1 MPPQTQTRN
10 RTSRQATQSRSRP
23 KRQPIQEKSR
33 EPLELGMSNKQ
44 GLRIIPL
51 GGLGEV
57 GANMMLVEQK
67 NQILIIDMGF
77 KMPDENMPGI
87 DYLIPDISYLKGKE
101 KQIVGILITHGHLD
115 HIGAVPYYVGKLGNP
130 PIYAGRF
137 AKALIMKR
145 QEEVPNQPNIR
156 VQEVVNKK
164 KFRIGSFDVDPFYQ
178 NHNIADNFGYVIT
191 TEAGK
196 IINTSDWKF
205 DDSPV
210 NDPPTDY
217 RRLEQIGKEKIL
229 LLMADSTNSE
239 SPGHSLSEKVIM
251 GNLDE
256 IFKQANGR
264 VFAATFASL
273 LNRVQQVIT
282 LSEKHGRKVALEGYS
297 MRSNVEIAQKLGILK
312 VGKGTILKTKDIL
325 KYPEKEITILSTG
338 AQGEERASLMR
349 VANGEHAHLKV
360 QKNDTIIFSSSVIPG
375 NERSIQYLKDQLYRV
390 GANVYHY
397 HMMDIH
403 ASGHGSEEEIKQ
415 MINLV
420 KPKFLMPIHGQFSML
435 VHHARLAESI
445 GMKASDIV
453 VAENGSIV
461 NVSKTKIELDNRK
474 VPATHVLVD
483 GLGVGDVGEI
493 VLRDRQNLS
502 QDGMFVIIVVVDHK
516 TGKVKGSPDIISRGF
531 IYLRESKDL
540 LKQVRKHSVEV
551 VNKRSH
557 SGGNTNWSDAREDV
571 KKKVEDFLFTK
582 TERKPMVL
590 PVIIEV

>member
-1 MPPQTQTRN
+1 
-10 RTSRQATQSRSRP
+10 
-23 KRQPIQEKSR
+23 
-33 EPLELGMSNKQ
+33 
-44 GLRIIPL
+44 
-51 GGLGEV
+51 
-57 GANMMLVEQK
+57 
-67 NQILIIDMGF
+67 
-77 KMPDENMPGI
+77 MPDEAMPGI

-101 KQIVGILITHGHLD
+101 KQIVGILVTHGHLD
-115 HIGAVPYYVGKLGNP
+115 HIGAIPYYVGKLGNP
-130 PIYAGRF
+130 PIYAGKF
-137 AKALIMKR
+137 AQALIMKR
-145 QEEVPNQPNIR
+145 QEEFPNQPKVRI
-156 VQEVVNKK
+156 QEVLNKK
-164 KFRIGSFDVDPFYQ
+164 KFKIGTFEIDPFYQ
-178 NHNIADNFGYVIT
+178 NHNITDNFGYVIT
-191 TEAGK
+191 TAAGK

-205 DDSPV
+205 DNSPV

-217 RRLEQIGKEKIL
+217 KRLEEIGKEKIL
-229 LLMADSTNSE
+229 LLMSDSTNADST
-239 SPGHSLSEKVIM
+239 GHSLSEEVIM
-251 GNLDE
+251 NNLDK
-256 IFKQANGR
+256 IFKDAEGR

-273 LNRVQQVIT
+273 LNRMQQIIT
-282 LSEKHGRKVALEGYS
+282 LSEKYGRKVALEGYS
-297 MRSNVEIAQKLGILK
+297 MRTNTEIAINLGYLK
-312 VGKGTILKTKDIL
+312 AKKGTILKTKDIL
-325 KYPEKEITILSTG
+325 KYPDKEITILSTG

-349 VANGEHAHLKV
+349 VANGEHPHLKV

-375 NERSIQYLKDQLYRV
+375 NERTVQYLKDQLYKARAKV
-390 GANVYHY
+390 FHY

-420 KPKFLMPIHGQFSML
+420 KPKYLMPIHGQFSML

-445 GMKASDIV
+445 GMKPANIV

-461 NVSKTKIELDNRK
+461 NVNKTKIELDKNK

-540 LKQVRKHSVEV
+540 LKQVRKRSVEV

-557 SGGNTNWSDAREDV
+557 SGSNVNWANVREDV